1 VISFEWI
8 LIGSFLLLFFA
19 SAILWFVFS
28 YGIVPKIDKRMAD
41 AGESRACPT
50 DIMGLRVLMIA
61 TAIGVPMG
69 NPLNHDRNPLIDAR
83 SIRPYALKK
92 EKMVGTALVI
102 SFNSAMLI
110 GIVGSFFIPEA

>member
-1 VISFEWI
+1 MTIEAVVFISFFSLFI
-8 LIGSFLLLFFA
+8 L
-19 SAILWFVFS
+19 SAILWFIFS
-28 YGIVPKIDKRMAD
+28 YGVIPKIDRRMED

-61 TAIGVPMG
+61 TAIGVPIG
-69 NPLNHDRNPLIDAR
+69 NPLNHDGNPLIDAR

-92 EKMVGTALVI
+92 EKMIGTALVL

-110 GIVGSFFIPEA
+110 GIFGSFFIPEN

>member
-1 VISFEWI
+1 MTEAVIFISFFSLFI
-8 LIGSFLLLFFA
+8 L
-19 SAILWFVFS
+19 SAILWFFFS
-28 YGIVPKIDKRMAD
+28 YGVIPKIDKRMED

-69 NPLNHDRNPLIDAR
+69 NLLNHDGNPLIDAR

-92 EKMVGTALVI
+92 EKMIGTVLVI
-102 SFNSAMLI
+102 SFYSAMLI
-110 GIVGSFFIPEA
+110 GMVGSFFIPEI

>member
-1 VISFEWI
+1 MSLEWVF
-8 LIGSFLLLFFA
+8 IGSFLLLFFA

-28 YGIVPKIDKRMAD
+28 YGVIPKIDRRMAD

-69 NPLNHDRNPLIDAR
+69 NPLNHDGNPLIDAR

-92 EKMVGTALVI
+92 EKMIGTALVI

-110 GIVGSFFIPEA
+110 GIVGSFFIPDH